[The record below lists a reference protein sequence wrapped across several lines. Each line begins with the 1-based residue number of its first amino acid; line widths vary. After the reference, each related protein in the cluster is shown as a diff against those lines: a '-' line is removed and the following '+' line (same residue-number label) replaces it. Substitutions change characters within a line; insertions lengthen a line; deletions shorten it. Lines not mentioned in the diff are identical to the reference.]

1 MDVKQLL
8 YSNEFK
14 VEVDGGEKV
23 SSLVKSVHFDFSKN
37 EVRIS
42 FYETKKLDV
51 LKFLQEWVNGGV
63 AKDITIWM
71 GDGTRGLRLRN
82 CVAVLY
88 AIDGLG
94 NTQFEY
100 DEDDIEEN
108 EGYIV
113 DVAILIKFTKFEVIE
128 KK

>member
-23 SSLVKSVHFDFSKN
+23 SSLVKSVHFDFAKN

-42 FYETKKLDV
+42 FYETKSLDV
-51 LKFLQEWVNGGV
+51 LKFLQEWVNGGGDR
-63 AKDITIWM
+63 DITIWM
-71 GDGTRGLRLRN
+71 GDGTRGLRLRD

-113 DVAILIKFTKFEVIE
+113 DVAILIKFAKFEVIE